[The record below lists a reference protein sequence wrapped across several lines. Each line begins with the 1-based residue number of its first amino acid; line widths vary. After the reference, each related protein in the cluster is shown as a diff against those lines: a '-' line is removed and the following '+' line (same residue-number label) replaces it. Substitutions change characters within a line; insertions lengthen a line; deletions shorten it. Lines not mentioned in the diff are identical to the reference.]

1 MTIFLKESHRSSY
14 NIVKFLYIFLLFV
27 AILIMYSEKDPL
39 QKVNHISEEEED
51 YVTNMYMEVSLED
64 MVDSALATHQI
75 SCSTK
80 SSVYLFFDSVTN
92 MCVMVG
98 IFMLSIF
105 MI

>member
-1 MTIFLKESHRSSY
+1 M
-14 NIVKFLYIFLLFV
+14 YIFLLIL

-39 QKVNHISEEEED
+39 QKANEEEED
-51 YVTNMYMEVSLED
+51 YATNMYMEVFLED